1 MHFRDPDPLDCKDC
15 ITFAP
20 NAYEA
25 KQSCLDLYGTKIVYL
40 NCENFTHYK
49 QKALINVFRRLKLC
63 KSRLCLHQ

>member
-15 ITFAP
+15 TTIAP

-40 NCENFTHYK
+40 DCGNFTV
-49 QKALINVFRRLKLC
+49 QKDETMQKLVMLASVIYHI
-63 KSRLCLHQ
+63 KLS